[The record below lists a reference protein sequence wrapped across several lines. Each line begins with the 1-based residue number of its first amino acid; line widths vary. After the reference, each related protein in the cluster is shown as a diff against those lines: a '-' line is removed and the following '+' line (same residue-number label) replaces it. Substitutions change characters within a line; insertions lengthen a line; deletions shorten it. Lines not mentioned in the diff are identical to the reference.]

1 MKNTSPPL
9 SPDQTVADLAHFAWC
24 ALVGLR
30 LAQQDGQ
37 ALSPLTKHTFLLR
50 WLATA
55 QKQRRFP
62 RSVALD
68 IESLVRLGRQKGPGA
83 CLHERLE
90 YLWQTCCG
98 ELSQQSDLLR
108 LTQAIE
114 TLKSQGWINAVVADD
129 EWAPEALYAGYADVA
144 ALLVR
149 KSDLQRHFTEE
160 AQQSAPVDF
169 IVVGDSRRVGDV
181 FDARALRYMLR
192 EQHTGWC
199 ILTLVPSTAG

>member
-1 MKNTSPPL
+1 MKNTYSPL
-9 SPDQTVADLAHFAWC
+9 SPDQTITDLAHFAWC

-30 LAQQDGQ
+30 LAQQEGQ
-37 ALSPLTKHTFLLR
+37 ALSPLTIHSFLLR

-62 RSVALD
+62 RSVAPD
-68 IESLVRLGRQKGPGA
+68 IDSLLCLGRQKGPGA
-83 CLHERLE
+83 LLHERLE

-98 ELSQQSDLLR
+98 ELSLQADQIR
-108 LTQAIE
+108 LTHAIE

-129 EWAPEALYAGYADVA
+129 EWVPEALYVEHADVA
-144 ALLVR
+144 VLLVR
-149 KSDLQRHFTEE
+149 KSELLRHFTEE
-160 AQQSAPVDF
+160 GQQSAPVDF
-169 IVVGDSRRVGDV
+169 IIVGDSRRVGDV

-199 ILTLVPSTAG
+199 ILTLVPVR